1 MLPALWLLIAV
12 GPPKVVCLDPGHPSE
27 VGRGTQGK
35 RISEMAL
42 AWVIAGKV
50 RRKLEVEGIRVV
62 MTKQSETEY
71 VTNIRRAEIANRA
84 NANLMLRLHCDASS
98 ETGFTVYSP
107 WQAGTYQGKA
117 GPSREIIESSRL
129 AGKQIHRALQTCLK
143 GKLTDNGF
151 QPDSKTAVGA
161 RYGALIGSIYSEVPV
176 VLVEMFTLNN
186 PTSGPTDEDYAISEA
201 GQSAMVS
208 ALVDGVKNSLG
219 ILRIHRQR

>member
-12 GPPKVVCLDPGHPSE
+12 GPPKVVCLDSGHPSE

-71 VTNIRRAEIANRA
+71 VSNIRRAEIANRA
-84 NANLMLRLHCDASS
+84 NANLMLRLHCDSSS
-98 ETGFTVYSP
+98 ETGFTVFSP
-107 WQAGTYQGKA
+107 WQAGTYHGKT
-117 GPSREIIESSRL
+117 GPSRETIERSRS
-129 AGKQIHRALQTCLK
+129 AGDQIHRSLQTRLK
-143 GKLTDNGF
+143 GKLKDNGF

-161 RYGALIGSIYSEVPV
+161 RYGALIGSIYSQVPV

-186 PTSGPTDEDYAISEA
+186 TTGGSTDEGYAVSEA
-201 GQSAMVS
+201 GQSAMVL
-208 ALVDGVKNSLG
+208 ALVDGVKQALG
-219 ILRIHRQR
+219 LRQVHPQR